1 MYLDEFHYKFK
12 FSDVLK
18 ANIGNENT
26 LAMDYPKCNEE
37 IGVTDYIKKPNILIL
52 RLERYQGPINKVSI
66 KPDESLDVVNIRFG
80 STANFVH
87 EICQVKRKGK
97 WYEINDTCGYEIK
110 NISNFDCSY
119 GLFYKKKK
127 SQITEI
133 NYELNNIVKIN
144 ISPSKNWFT
153 SIWNFLTSPLY
164 LLFSKEKNDLNYG
177 ILSGYSSYFLL

>member
-1 MYLDEFHYKFK
+1 
-12 FSDVLK
+12 
-18 ANIGNENT
+18 
-26 LAMDYPKCNEE
+26 MDYPKCNEE
-37 IGVTDYIKKPNILIL
+37 IGVTDYIKLPNILIF
-52 RLERYQGPINKVSI
+52 RLERYQGPSNKVSI

-110 NISNFDCSY
+110 NISNLDCSY

-144 ISPSKNWFT
+144 ISPSQNWFT